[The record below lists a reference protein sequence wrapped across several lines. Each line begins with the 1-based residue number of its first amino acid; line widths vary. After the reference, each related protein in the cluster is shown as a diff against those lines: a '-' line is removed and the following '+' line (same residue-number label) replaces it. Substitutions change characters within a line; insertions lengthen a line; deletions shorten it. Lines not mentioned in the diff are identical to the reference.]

1 MKSDKLQRK
10 HKEMYKSDITTMQ
23 KALKKIFGHGID
35 IGKKGHYCHETCDY
49 VKKFQE
55 MYNYTVIDG
64 VVDRPLFMVIM
75 YEALRAPC
83 GEGHHDTPENISTD
97 Y

>member
-1 MKSDKLQRK
+1 
-10 HKEMYKSDITTMQ
+10 
-23 KALKKIFGHGID
+23 
-35 IGKKGHYCHETCDY
+35 
-49 VKKFQE
+49 
-55 MYNYTVIDG
+55 MYNYTVMDG

-83 GEGHHDTPENISTD
+83 GEGHHETPENISTD